1 MELRHLRYFCG
12 VAEHQGFSRSARA
25 LHVSQSA
32 ISEQISDLEREIG
45 IPLLVRGQ
53 QKTTLTRAGQIF
65 LDEAKKVLTAADH
78 AVEMAQRA
86 ARGEIGT
93 LTVGF
98 FNGGTGADVPAI
110 IKNFRRLHP
119 DVRVSVADMVPG
131 LQTTALTNGSV
142 DVAFTR
148 PLETPF
154 DQVLRWEFLYLDPLV
169 AVFPK
174 DHPQAH
180 GPVDLRNLARER
192 FVLVARESSPS
203 LFSKILAL
211 CSEAGFSPQIV
222 GTGVAWAS
230 VALLVEAGEGI
241 AILPSNLQHGAS
253 KNLAFCPLTNH
264 EATIGLLMAWSS
276 QRAGPVLTAF
286 LNLVRQYPS
295 WPLTP
300 LPTGQNQPRL
310 TRKTHRRTVLEG

>member
-1 MELRHLRYFCG
+1 MELRHLRYFCA
-12 VAEHQGFSRSARA
+12 VADHKGFSRSARA

-53 QKTTLTRAGQIF
+53 QRTSLTLSGEAF
-65 LDEAKKVLTAADH
+65 LVEAKKVLAAADH
-78 AVEMAQRA
+78 AVETARRA
-86 ARGEIGT
+86 SRGEIGT

-98 FNGGTGADVPAI
+98 FNGGTGDDVPAL

-131 LQTTALTNGSV
+131 LQSTALINGSM
-142 DVAFTR
+142 DVGFTR

-154 DQVLRWEFLYLDPLV
+154 DQLLRSELLYLDPLV

-174 DHPQAH
+174 DHPLA
-180 GPVDLRNLARER
+180 GDTVDLRSLAREG

-203 LFSKILAL
+203 LFGKILAL
-211 CSEAGFSPQIV
+211 CAEAGFSPQIAA
-222 GTGVAWAS
+222 TGVAWAS

-241 AILPSNLQHGAS
+241 AILPSNLQHAAS
-253 KNLAFCPLTNH
+253 KNLAFCPLTNPG
-264 EATIGLLMAWSS
+264 ATIGLVMAWSP
-276 QRAGPVLTAF
+276 QREGPVLRAF
-286 LNLVRQYPS
+286 LNLVREYRN
-295 WPLTP
+295 WPLT
-300 LPTGQNQPRL
+300 LETEIDGWTNRL
-310 TRKTHRRTVLEG
+310 GGA

>member
-1 MELRHLRYFCG
+1 MELRHLRYFCA
-12 VAEHQGFSRSARA
+12 VADHQGFSRTARA

-53 QKTTLTRAGQIF
+53 QKTSLTLSGEIF
-65 LDEAKKVLTAADH
+65 LAEAKKVLAVADH
-78 AVEMAQRA
+78 AVEMARRA
-86 ARGEIGT
+86 ARGEVGT
-93 LTVGF
+93 MTVGF
-98 FNGGTGADVPAI
+98 FNGGTGADVPSI

-131 LQTTALTNGSV
+131 LQSTALINGSV

-154 DQVLRWEFLYLDPLV
+154 DQLLRSELLYLDPLV

-174 DHPQAH
+174 DHPLAG
-180 GPVDLRNLARER
+180 GPVDLQSLARER

-203 LFSKILAL
+203 LFGKILAL

-253 KNLAFCPLTNH
+253 KNLDFCPLTNDG
-264 EATIGLLMAWSS
+264 AAIGLMMAWSP
-276 QRAGPVLTAF
+276 QREGPVLQAF
-286 LNLVRQYPS
+286 VNLVREYPG
-295 WPLTP
+295 WPM
-300 LPTGQNQPRL
+300 
-310 TRKTHRRTVLEG
+310 